1 MPTKAPRPRR
11 GPHDLPVPTSRAADR
26 GRPPRS
32 AWRRRVAGVL
42 VVAVVA
48 IASTGCITSA
58 TVDTGVLTIVGSA
71 GADTITLRL
80 RSGDPTTL
88 EVDDA
93 ADPSVE
99 YAFDRSTFTSIVV
112 DGLEGDDIITLDTA
126 NGLFTDTEVTT
137 VLGGIGNDTL
147 VGSAASERL
156 EGGPGADT
164 IDGNTGADVVLGGDD
179 ADRFPWDPGDGSD
192 DIDGGNGA
200 DELIFNTSAA
210 SEVVTL
216 ADVGGHVRLTRN
228 VGVVTMDLDAVERVA
243 LRTLGGA
250 DIMTIGDLTGT
261 DLSTLDIDLADSGG
275 FDDGQVD
282 EVRVPAPAVI
292 GRDGDAAVATGFGAP
307 TRVRNGSANDRLR
320 VQGTAGT
327 DLLQIDGSA
336 AAETVTVGE
345 SASEVLVQGMTPGL
359 AVSATAVEQLDIDL
373 GGGDDRL
380 TTSGN
385 LAAVVTLDVD
395 GGDGRDTIAG
405 GNGADV
411 LDGGPD
417 ADVLDGNQGAD
428 QLRGGDGSDVFA
440 WDPGDANDQ
449 VLGGA
454 GTDRLVFTGSGAAE
468 AIGVADVGG
477 LVRVT
482 RNVASVAL
490 DLDGV
495 EVVEIRPVSGSDV
508 VTVQDVTATDLT
520 SVEVDLAATGG
531 VITDGEADAVSVN
544 GTGGVDT
551 VAVIGIGSGVEAVG
565 LASLVRIVRADP
577 GLDTLTVDGLGGADV
592 LTASPA
598 ARALIGVVLVP

>member
-1 MPTKAPRPRR
+1 MPTKAPRPSR
-11 GPHDLPVPTSRAADR
+11 GPRDLPVPASRAAVRDR
-26 GRPPRS
+26 RPRS
-32 AWRRRVAGVL
+32 AWRRRFAGVL
-42 VVAVVA
+42 TVGVVA
-48 IASTGCITSA
+48 IASTGCISSA
-58 TVDTGVLTIVGSA
+58 TVDAGVLTIVGSS

-80 RSGDPTTL
+80 RPGDPTTL

-93 ADPSVE
+93 ADPAVE

-112 DGLEGDDIITLDTA
+112 DGLEGDDIITLDTG

-147 VGSAASERL
+147 IGSAANERL

-192 DIDGGNGA
+192 VIDGGNGA
-200 DELIFNTSAA
+200 DELVFNTSNA
-210 SEVVTL
+210 SELIAL

-228 VGVVTMDLDAVERVA
+228 VGAVVMDLDAVEGVA

-250 DIMTIGDLTGT
+250 DIVTVDDLTGT
-261 DLSTLDIDLADSGG
+261 DLSAFAVDLADSGG
-275 FDDGQVD
+275 LDDGQID
-282 EVRVPAPAVI
+282 EVRVPAPAVV
-292 GRDGDAAVATGFGAP
+292 GRAGDAALASGFGP
-307 TRVRNGSANDRLR
+307 QVRVRGGSANDRLR
-320 VQGTAGT
+320 VQGSAGV

-345 SASEVLVQGMTPGL
+345 SSSEVLVQGMTPGV
-359 AVSATAVEQLDIDL
+359 AIVATAVEQLDIDL
-373 GGGDDRL
+373 GAGDDHL
-380 TTSGN
+380 SMSGN

-395 GGDGRDTIAG
+395 GGDGRDTILG

-411 LDGGPD
+411 IDGGPD
-417 ADVLDGNQGAD
+417 ADVLDGNQGPD
-428 QLRGGDGSDVFA
+428 QVRGGDGSDVVV
-440 WDPGDANDQ
+440 WDPGDASDQ

-468 AIGVADVGG
+468 VIGVADVGG

-482 RNVASVAL
+482 RNVASIVL

-495 EVVEIRPVSGSDV
+495 EVVEIRAASGSDV
-508 VTVQDVTATDLT
+508 VAVQDLAATDLT
-520 SVEVDLAATGG
+520 AVEIDLGATGG
-531 VITDGEADAVSVN
+531 VIADGEADAVTVN
-544 GTGGVDT
+544 GTAGVDT